1 MDPKIENILY
11 ATGLGSGDPYVF
23 SYVLS
28 LARKYDAYIHIIH
41 GREPLPTSV
50 QKLSE
55 CYMSHE
61 EIEDILAED
70 EKNILNRIDELCA
83 KGISDDPS
91 GQGRVASITVIKMP
105 PKQAIIEEA
114 QKRKIDLIVMGSH
127 RHSVLSDAMLGTT
140 TMKVL
145 HQATIPVL
153 VVRIPKGYEEEGA

>member
-23 SYVLS
+23 GYALS
-28 LARKYDAYIHIIH
+28 LARKYDANIHVIH
-41 GREPLPTSV
+41 GREPLPISL

-55 CYMSHE
+55 CYISHE

-70 EKNILNRIDELCA
+70 EKTILNRIDQLCA
-83 KGISDDPS
+83 KGIAGDPL
-91 GQGRVASITVIKMP
+91 GQDRVASMTVVRHP

-114 QKRKIDLIVMGSH
+114 QKRNVDLIVMGSH

-153 VVRIPKGYEEEGA
+153 VVRIPKGYQEEGV